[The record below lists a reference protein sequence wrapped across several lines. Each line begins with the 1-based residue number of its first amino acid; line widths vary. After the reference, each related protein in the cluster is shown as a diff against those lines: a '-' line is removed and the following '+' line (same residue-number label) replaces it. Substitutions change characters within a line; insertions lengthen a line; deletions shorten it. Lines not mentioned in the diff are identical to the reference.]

1 MRQLFHRTIY
11 RLRCTSRRVAIGWR
25 FAIGRSRADDGYNLL
40 HAGEELTGAYSLESL
55 YVCSLTDSLVDR
67 YGEEHR
73 AVLEELA
80 ERACSRVA
88 SKWDSTDD
96 IQGWAEEWA
105 GELVAELRW
114 LSDEASRRENLTAQ
128 KREAIRLEMAD
139 VLIFLLRLGDVL
151 EVDLAQAARDKL
163 AINETRFAV
172 RES

>member
-105 GELVAELRW
+105 GDLVAEYAA
-114 LSDEASRRENLTAQ
+114 EAGLELTDSW
-128 KREAIRLEMAD
+128 D
-139 VLIFLLRLGDVL
+139 V
-151 EVDLAQAARDKL
+151 AAARSAALDIYCIEP
-163 AINETRFAV
+163 AGRV
-172 RES
+172 

>member
-1 MRQLFHRTIY
+1 MTI
-11 RLRCTSRRVAIGWR
+11 L
-25 FAIGRSRADDGYNLL
+25 D
-40 HAGEELTGAYSLESL
+40 ELT
-55 YVCSLTDSLVDR
+55 
-67 YGEEHR
+67 EETR
-73 AVLEELA
+73 EFARRRDWTAVHTPKNLSMA
-80 ERACSRVA
+80 VA
-88 SKWDSTDD
+88 S
-96 IQGWAEEWA
+96 EA